1 MNQSE
6 IMQLERHCQDMAISR
21 RISLAVLDSSVLVSA
36 ADDADPWVLDEIKQH
51 VDAYAHHLELLLG
64 LVRLA
69 QDKLA

>member
-21 RISLAVLDSSVLVSA
+21 RISLSLLLDTVVIDEAPAETLT
-36 ADDADPWVLDEIKQH
+36 EIKEH
-51 VDAYAHHLELLLG
+51 VQDYAHHLELLLG